1 MWNKIK
7 PYVISVAIALTVGG
21 LSAFLTRGTMNIYE
35 QITKPPAA
43 PPGFLFPIVWTILY
57 ILMGISAGIIYKEKG
72 WSSLEVQNALSVYAC
87 SLVINFSWSIIFFK
101 FRAFALAFAWL
112 ILLQATLIR
121 TIILYRRIK
130 PLAAYLQLPYA
141 LWVAFAGYLNLA
153 IVILN

>member
-43 PPGFLFPIVWTILY
+43 PPEFLFPIVWTILY
-57 ILMGISAGIIYKEKG
+57 ILMGIRAGIIYKEKG

>member
-43 PPGFLFPIVWTILY
+43 PPEFLFPIVWTILY